1 MHLHENTIKT
11 ACTEYSGFRARYSK
25 RADKKLR
32 HRSTGF
38 FRSIVYHCDHQQA
51 ILYVHYDMCQHTLPS
66 TLQSVLMHADLYLN
80 TSAAVDSNGKHIW
93 EKQCTDMN
101 KPLMICYK
109 AIASLGS
116 WYQKMPHNQ
125 AKLPTFPS
133 VQLPLPQ
140 PPPTLHLTVVCS
152 DIVRFSYTLKYRFFS
167 YFSTFCLELAN
178 ILFPHT
184 QRFWFEYR
192 DNEGRV
198 CKLLCAKMKS
208 MSMIYYNVME
218 DLFDN

>member
-51 ILYVHYDMCQHTLPS
+51 ILYVHFWYVS
-66 TLQSVLMHADLYLN
+66 TYTTKYIAKRVDARWLVFEC
-80 TSAAVDSNGKHIW
+80 TAVDSNGKHIW

-152 DIVRFSYTLKYRFFS
+152 DIVIFSYTLKYRFFS